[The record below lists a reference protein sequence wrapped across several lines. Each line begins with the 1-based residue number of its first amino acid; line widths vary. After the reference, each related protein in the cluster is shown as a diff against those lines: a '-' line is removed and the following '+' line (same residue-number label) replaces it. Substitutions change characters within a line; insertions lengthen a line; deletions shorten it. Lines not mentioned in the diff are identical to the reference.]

1 MVAPPWQPNNTKN
14 NLCQC
19 PRNSHCPGIASVISP
34 PGRSFIAGSDIFL
47 SFFPCRW
54 WDQQEPTRLI
64 HKQRTR
70 RKLQYLAGETH
81 DESIK
86 HWDLVNP
93 KKTPHGL
100 KKKKKKKGTKRQIS
114 WFCFVYS
121 SKCTVLEILSCVRS
135 IMTAASKQDYFR
147 TVALYL
153 PNPMAELL
161 WANRPRASTTQ

>member
-1 MVAPPWQPNNTKN
+1 MSFHPLA
-14 NLCQC
+14 
-19 PRNSHCPGIASVISP
+19 
-34 PGRSFIAGSDIFL
+34 GRSLRGPTFFL

-93 KKTPHGL
+93 EEKKPHGV
-100 KKKKKKKGTKRQIS
+100 KKKKKKGTKRQIS

-135 IMTAASKQDYFR
+135 ITTAASKQDYFR
-147 TVALYL
+147 MVALYL
-153 PNPMAELL
+153 PYPIG
-161 WANRPRASTTQ
+161 